1 VNRYGRR
8 VDVRD
13 LFDLDGRVAIVT
25 GGATGIGLQMADAL
39 AELGA
44 RVVLCG
50 RDGERCERA
59 AADLERERGVTCM
72 GVRCDVASADD
83 VAGMVSRTTD
93 RFGRVDVLV
102 NNAGTAWAAP
112 VEDTPLRG
120 WQKVVDVNLTGVFL
134 CSQAAGREMIDRGG
148 GKIVNIASIT
158 GLRGQPPEEL
168 DAIAYSTTKGAVV
181 AFTRDLAIKW
191 ARHGIAV
198 NAIAPGWFPSE
209 LSQPALDRSGDLL
222 LRRIPM
228 RRYGGDSELKGAVA
242 YLASAASDYVTGHT
256 LVVDGGATI

>member
-1 VNRYGRR
+1 MN
-8 VDVRD
+8 VRD
-13 LFDLDGRVAIVT
+13 LFDLGDRVAIVT

-44 RVVLCG
+44 SVVLCG
-50 RDGERCERA
+50 RDGGRCERA
-59 AADLERERGVTCM
+59 AADLERARGIRCA
-72 GVRCDVASADD
+72 GLACDVSSSDD
-83 VAGMVSRTTD
+83 VTRLVAETCD
-93 RFGRVDVLV
+93 RFSRIDVLV
-102 NNAGTAWAAP
+102 NNAGTAWAGP
-112 VEDTPLRG
+112 VEETPLRG

-134 CSQAAGREMIDRGG
+134 CSQAAGRVMIGQGG

-181 AFTRDLAIKW
+181 AFTRDLAAKW

-198 NAIAPGWFPSE
+198 NAIAPGWFPTD
-209 LSQPALDRSGDLL
+209 LSQPVLDRAGDRLTAG
-222 LRRIPM
+222 IPM
-228 RRYGGDSELKGAVA
+228 RRYGGESDLKGAIA

>member
-1 VNRYGRR
+1 

-13 LFDLDGRVAIVT
+13 LFDLGGRVAIVT

-44 RVVLCG
+44 SLVLCG
-50 RDGERCERA
+50 RDGERCARV
-59 AADLERERGVTCM
+59 AADLERERGVPCI
-72 GVRCDVASADD
+72 GLPCNVASAED
-83 VAGMVSRTTD
+83 VAAMVSRTTA
-93 RFGRVDVLV
+93 RFGRIDVLV
-102 NNAGTAWAAP
+102 NNAGTAWADP
-112 VEDTPLRG
+112 VQDTPLRG

-134 CSQAAGREMIDRGG
+134 CSQAVGRVMIQQGG

-181 AFTRDLAIKW
+181 AFTRDLAAKW
-191 ARHGIAV
+191 ARHRIAV
-198 NAIAPGWFPSE
+198 NAIAPGWFPTD
-209 LSQPALDRSGDLL
+209 LSRPVLNRAGDRLTAG
-222 LRRIPM
+222 IPM
-228 RRYGGDSELKGAVA
+228 RRYGGDSDLKGAIA
-242 YLASAASDYVTGHT
+242 YLASPASDYVTGHT

>member
-1 VNRYGRR
+1 

-13 LFDLDGRVAIVT
+13 LFDLGGRVAIVT
-25 GGATGIGLQMADAL
+25 GGATGIGLQMAGAL

-44 RVVLCG
+44 SVVLCG
-50 RDGERCERA
+50 RDGERCARGA
-59 AADLERERGVTCM
+59 AELERERGAPCL
-72 GVRCDVASADD
+72 GLPCDVASADA
-83 VAGMVSRTTD
+83 VAAMVSQTTA
-93 RFGRVDVLV
+93 RFGRIDVLV
-102 NNAGTAWAAP
+102 NNAGTAWAGP

-134 CSQAAGREMIDRGG
+134 CSQAAGRVMIERGG
-148 GKIVNIASIT
+148 GKIVNIASVT

-168 DAIAYSTTKGAVV
+168 DAIAYSTTKGAVI

-198 NAIAPGWFPSE
+198 NAIAPGWFPTD
-209 LSQPALDRSGDLL
+209 LSQPVLDRSGKLL
-222 LRRIPM
+222 LRSIPM
-228 RRYGGDSELKGAVA
+228 GRYGGESDLKGAVA

>member
-1 VNRYGRR
+1 M
-8 VDVRD
+8 DVRD
-13 LFDLDGRVAIVT
+13 LFDLGGRVAIVT

-44 RVVLCG
+44 SVVLCG
-50 RDGERCERA
+50 RNGERCTRVA
-59 AADLERERGVTCM
+59 AQLERERGVPCL
-72 GVRCDVASADD
+72 GVACDVASAEA
-83 VAGMVSRTTD
+83 VSAMVSATTA

-102 NNAGTAWAAP
+102 NNAGTAWADP

-134 CSQAAGREMIDRGG
+134 CSQAAGRVMIERGG
-148 GKIVNIASIT
+148 GKIVNVASIT
-158 GLRGQPPEEL
+158 GLRGQAPEEL

-198 NAIAPGWFPSE
+198 NAIAPGWFPTD
-209 LSQPALDRSGDLL
+209 LSQPVLDRSGELL
-222 LRRIPM
+222 LRGIPM
-228 RRYGGDSELKGAVA
+228 GRYGGDADLKGAVA

-256 LVVDGGATI
+256 LVVDGGATA

>member
-1 VNRYGRR
+1 MN
-8 VDVRD
+8 VRD

-44 RVVLCG
+44 NVVVCG

-59 AADLERERGVTCM
+59 AADLERERGVRCA
-72 GVRCDVASADD
+72 GLPCDVSASDD
-83 VAGMVSRTTD
+83 VTRLVAETSD
-93 RFGRVDVLV
+93 RFGRIDVLV
-102 NNAGTAWAAP
+102 NNAGTAWADP

-134 CSQAAGREMIDRGG
+134 CSQAVGRVMIQQGG

-181 AFTRDLAIKW
+181 AFTRDLAAKW
-191 ARHGIAV
+191 ARHRIAV
-198 NAIAPGWFPSE
+198 NAIAPGWFPTD
-209 LSQPALDRSGDLL
+209 LSRPVLNRAGDRLTAG
-222 LRRIPM
+222 IPM
-228 RRYGGDSELKGAVA
+228 RRYGGDSDLKGAIA
-242 YLASAASDYVTGHT
+242 YLASPASDYVTGHT

>member
-1 VNRYGRR
+1 VN
-8 VDVRD
+8 VRD
-13 LFDLDGRVAIVT
+13 LFDLSGRIAIVT

-44 RVVLCG
+44 SVVLCG
-50 RDGERCERA
+50 RDGERCERVA
-59 AADLERERGVTCM
+59 AELERERGVHCA
-72 GVRCDVASADD
+72 GLRCDVVSSDD
-83 VAGMVSRTTD
+83 VDHMVAETTD
-93 RFGRVDVLV
+93 RFGRIDVLV
-102 NNAGTAWAAP
+102 NNAGTAWADP

-134 CSQAAGREMIDRGG
+134 CSQAVGRVMIAQGG

-158 GLRGQPPEEL
+158 GLRGSQPEQL

-181 AFTRDLAIKW
+181 AFTRDLATKW

-198 NAIAPGWFPSE
+198 NAIAPGWFPTD
-209 LSQPALDRSGDLL
+209 LSQPVLDRAGDLL
-222 LRRIPM
+222 TAGIPM
-228 RRYGGDSELKGAVA
+228 RRYGGDSDLKGAIA

-256 LVVDGGATI
+256 LVATI

>member
-1 VNRYGRR
+1 

-13 LFDLDGRVAIVT
+13 LFDLGGRVAIVT
-25 GGATGIGLQMADAL
+25 GGATGISLQMAEAL

-44 RVVLCG
+44 SVVLCG
-50 RDGERCERA
+50 RDAERCVRV
-59 AADLERERGVTCM
+59 AADLERERGVPCL
-72 GVRCDVASADD
+72 GVRCDVSSADD
-83 VAGMVSRTTD
+83 VAGMVTEAT
-93 RFGRVDVLV
+93 GRLGRIDVLV
-102 NNAGTAWAAP
+102 NNAGTAWADP

-134 CSQAAGREMIDRGG
+134 CSQAVGRVMIERGG

-198 NAIAPGWFPSE
+198 NAIAPGWFPTD
-209 LSQPALDRSGDLL
+209 LSQPALDRAGDLL
-222 LRRIPM
+222 LGGMPM
-228 RRYGGDSELKGAVA
+228 RRYGGDSDLKGAVA

-256 LVVDGGATI
+256 VVVDGGATI

>member
-1 VNRYGRR
+1 VS
-8 VDVRD
+8 VRD
-13 LFDLDGRVAIVT
+13 LFDLGGRVAIVT

-44 RVVLCG
+44 SVVLCG
-50 RDGERCERA
+50 RDGERCARV
-59 AADLERERGVTCM
+59 AADLERERGVRCL
-72 GVRCDVASADD
+72 GVRCDVSSADD
-83 VAGMVSRTTD
+83 VAGLAAETTD
-93 RFGRVDVLV
+93 RFGRIDVLV
-102 NNAGTAWAAP
+102 NNAGTAWADP

-134 CSQAAGREMIDRGG
+134 CAQAVGRVMIANGG

-158 GLRGQPPEEL
+158 GLRGAPPEQL

-181 AFTRDLAIKW
+181 AFTRDLAVKW

-198 NAIAPGWFPSE
+198 NAIAPGWFPTD
-209 LSQPALDRSGDLL
+209 LSQPALDRAGELL
-222 LRRIPM
+222 VAGIPM
-228 RRYGGDSELKGAVA
+228 GRFGGESDLKGAIA

-256 LVVDGGATI
+256 LVVDGGATV

>member
-1 VNRYGRR
+1 MVAP
-8 VDVRD
+8 VDVGD

-44 RVVLCG
+44 GVVLCG

-59 AADLERERGVTCM
+59 AADLERARGVPCV
-72 GVRCDVASADD
+72 GVRCDVASADE
-83 VAGMVSRTTD
+83 VAGMVAQTID
-93 RFGRVDVLV
+93 RFGRIDVLV
-102 NNAGTAWAAP
+102 NNAGTAWADP

-134 CSQAAGREMIDRGG
+134 CSQAAGRVMIGRGG

-198 NAIAPGWFPSE
+198 NAIAPGWFPTD
-209 LSQPALDRSGDLL
+209 LSQPALDRSGELL
-222 LRRIPM
+222 LSRIPM
-228 RRYGGDSELKGAVA
+228 RRYGGDSDLKGAVA

-256 LVVDGGATI
+256 LVVDGGSTI

>member
-1 VNRYGRR
+1 

-13 LFDLDGRVAIVT
+13 LFDLGGRVAIVT

-44 RVVLCG
+44 SAVLCG

-59 AADLERERGVTCM
+59 AADLERERGVPCL
-72 GVRCDVASADD
+72 GLRCDVASAEQ
-83 VAGMVSRTTD
+83 VTAMVSETTG

-102 NNAGTAWAAP
+102 NNAGTAWADP

-134 CSQAAGREMIDRGG
+134 CSQAVGRAMIERGG

-158 GLRGQPPEEL
+158 GLRGQPPEQL

-181 AFTRDLAIKW
+181 AFTRDLAMKW

-198 NAIAPGWFPSE
+198 NAIAPGWFPTD

-222 LRRIPM
+222 LRGIPM
-228 RRYGGDSELKGAVA
+228 RRYGGDSDLKGAVA

>member
-1 VNRYGRR
+1 M
-8 VDVRD
+8 DVRD

-39 AELGA
+39 AELGTS
-44 RVVLCG
+44 VVLCG

-59 AADLERERGVTCM
+59 AADLERARSVPCAGM
-72 GVRCDVASADD
+72 RCDVASADE
-83 VAGMVSRTTD
+83 VAGMVAQTID
-93 RFGRVDVLV
+93 RFGRIDVLV
-102 NNAGTAWAAP
+102 NNAGTAWADP

-134 CSQAAGREMIDRGG
+134 CSQAAGRVMIGRGG

-158 GLRGQPPEEL
+158 GLRGQAPEEL

-198 NAIAPGWFPSE
+198 NAIAPGWFPTD
-209 LSQPALDRSGDLL
+209 LSQPALDRSGELL
-222 LRRIPM
+222 LSRIPM
-228 RRYGGDSELKGAVA
+228 RRYGGDSDLKGAVA

-256 LVVDGGATI
+256 RVVDGGSTI

>member
-1 VNRYGRR
+1 VN
-8 VDVRD
+8 VRD
-13 LFDLDGRVAIVT
+13 LFDLGGRVAIVT
-25 GGATGIGLQMADAL
+25 GGGTGIGLQMADAL

-44 RVVLCG
+44 NVVVCG
-50 RDGERCERA
+50 RDGDRCARV
-59 AADLERERGVTCM
+59 AADLERGR
-72 GVRCDVASADD
+72 GVRCAGLACDVSSSDD
-83 VAGMVSRTTD
+83 VTRMVAETSD
-93 RFGRVDVLV
+93 RLGRIDVLV
-102 NNAGTAWAAP
+102 NNAGTAWADP

-134 CSQAAGREMIDRGG
+134 CSQAVGRVMIGQGG

-181 AFTRDLAIKW
+181 AFTRDLATKW

-198 NAIAPGWFPSE
+198 NAIAPGWFPTD
-209 LSQPALDRSGDLL
+209 LSQPVLDRAGDRLTAG
-222 LRRIPM
+222 IPM
-228 RRYGGDSELKGAVA
+228 RRYGGDSDLKGAIA
-242 YLASAASDYVTGHT
+242 YLASPASDYVTGHT

>member
-1 VNRYGRR
+1 MSNGQ
-8 VDVRD
+8 
-13 LFDLDGRVAIVT
+13 DGSMLQGAVCVVT
-25 GGATGIGLQMADAL
+25 GGGSGIGRALCLRLGAEGATVVAVGRTASKVAAVAAEVQAAGGTAMSRVLDVADADAVHAFVDAAL
-39 AELGA
+39 
-44 RVVLCG
+44 
-50 RDGERCERA
+50 RD
-59 AADLERERGVTCM
+59 
-72 GVRCDVASADD
+72 
-83 VAGMVSRTTD
+83 
-93 RFGRVDVLV
+93 FGRIDVLV
-102 NNAGTAWAAP
+102 NNAGTAWADP

-134 CSQAAGREMIDRGG
+134 CSQAAGRVMIERGG
-148 GKIVNIASIT
+148 GKIVNLASIT

-198 NAIAPGWFPSE
+198 NAIAPGWFPTD

-222 LRRIPM
+222 LHGIPM
-228 RRYGGDSELKGAVA
+228 RRYGGDSDLKGAVA